1 MKTEHSAATHT
12 RGLVLTSWSN
22 RMTRKGFTLIE
33 ALVTLVVA
41 GVIATFAFPTLVKAV
56 SRQGAWNA
64 RAAAIS
70 MYARARATALETGR
84 PTTLSWTGDVALITA
99 TPRLLTTG
107 SGSMDTVGIAEN
119 FSALYGVTV
128 SGTPAAS
135 LTIDP
140 RGLGTSASTTVFFTR
155 NGFQDSVM
163 VTGYGRV
170 VK

>member
-1 MKTEHSAATHT
+1 MNH
-12 RGLVLTSWSN
+12 
-22 RMTRKGFTLIE
+22 KGFTLIE

-41 GVIATFAFPTLVKAV
+41 GVIATIAFPTLVKAV

-70 MYARARATALETGR
+70 MYSRARSNALVTGR
-84 PTTLSWTGDVALITA
+84 PTTLSWTSDVALITA

-107 SGSMDTVGIAEN
+107 SGTMDTIGKAEN
-119 FSALYGVTV
+119 YGTLYGVSVTG
-128 SGTPAAS
+128 SPSAS

-140 RGLGTSASTTVFFTR
+140 RGLGNSATTTIFFTR
-155 NGFQDSVM
+155 NGFRDSVL